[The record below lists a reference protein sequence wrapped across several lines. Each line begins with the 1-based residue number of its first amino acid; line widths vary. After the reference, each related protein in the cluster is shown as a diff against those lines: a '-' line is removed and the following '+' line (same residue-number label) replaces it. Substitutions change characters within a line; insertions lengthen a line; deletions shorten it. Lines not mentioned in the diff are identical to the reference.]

1 MLPACDPFYSDGTGS
16 GRGPVKTAR
25 SATGLTM
32 CKTIISVCGECFS
45 LLGATGRLEGCPG
58 NETKSMLMSLKNPF
72 FHPGCWW
79 HWKGPLKLSHWTVGM
94 SLFFYFQKSTAI
106 GKRIKLT
113 MNCLY
118 TSVQNIELFSG

>member
-1 MLPACDPFYSDGTGS
+1 MLPACDPYSSDGTGS

-32 CKTIISVCGECFS
+32 CKTIISVCGKCFS
-45 LLGATGRLEGCPG
+45 LLGATGRLGRSLG
-58 NETKSMLMSLKNPF
+58 NETKSMLMSLENPF

-79 HWKGPLKLSHWTVGM
+79 HWKKAIEII
-94 SLFFYFQKSTAI
+94 SLDGGNVAFFYIQKCTAI
-106 GKRIKLT
+106 GKHIKLT
-113 MNCLY
+113 MNRLY